1 MAEELSISL
10 KIAGAEIKVKTK
22 PEEEAILRTAA
33 RILNDKFK
41 EFQQTYHIDDR
52 GYIMTMLAFGS
63 MVEKMKGDNQLS
75 ENNILFDDK
84 LKELHKIIDNIQ

>member
-1 MAEELSISL
+1 MSEELSISL
-10 KIAGAEIKVKTK
+10 KIAGAEIEVKTK

-33 RILNDKFK
+33 KNLNDKFK

-63 MVEKMKGDNQLS
+63 MVEKMKGDYTLNKS
-75 ENNILFDDK
+75 NALFDDK
-84 LKELHKIIDNIQ
+84 LKELHTIIDNIQ